1 MATDIVQ
8 SLFGV
13 TPESYQRQQDAL
25 LEARALK
32 FAELDP
38 MAQATYGIYR
48 GAGQLGGAL
57 GRALGGQDPE
67 LARISARQALA
78 GQIDFNDP
86 ASIEQGVRSLQQ
98 SGDIQGAM
106 MLMQTVDK
114 AMNRQVLLAEQAQ
127 KAQALREQQLAKR
140 IAQGA
145 YQPGGEPA
153 FYGKPS
159 FAAQVDEQG
168 NVMPGAGVTAP
179 SYDIRRVAP
188 QLQALGPAGVA
199 QLKSIEEGTAALR
212 KLGVGAQQE
221 NPFTQFLI
229 DETIPKNVRTY
240 ANQLSSSFR
249 TGTLDPEKVDAKVK
263 ELTDMTQRIQQ
274 FEQNQQQIKTNQDT
288 MAELRRQGLENSRQG
303 LAIQQQNATLA
314 AMNAQFNQQMRQA
327 EIERKAEER
336 KNKPLPSYLAKEE
349 ESDYTSAK
357 AASDLATDAYGYINR
372 IKAGEIPFGLKE
384 KASIRARQLVG
395 SNAPDVVARETY
407 DKFILNLTNE
417 SLRLNKGTQTEGDAV
432 RAAKELESS
441 ESPEA
446 AAAAMKRLV
455 DINVRRAQ
463 NAADEVLRR
472 RKNANFPEPANPIE
486 VPKFD
491 VQIISNADYQSFL
504 KNPKYPSGTVF
515 VDPKGVRRVK
525 P

>member
-8 SLFGV
+8 TLFGI
-13 TPESYQRQQDAL
+13 TPEGYERQQAAL
-25 LEARALK
+25 ADKRAMDLATLTPMQR
-32 FAELDP
+32 AEFNIGRNAYQL
-38 MAQATYGIYR
+38 A
-48 GAGQLGGAL
+48 GALGGA
-57 GRALGGQDPE
+57 DPE

-106 MLMQTVDK
+106 MLMQTADK
-114 AMNRQVLLAEQAQ
+114 ALARQTLLAEQAQ

-145 YQPGGEPA
+145 YQPGGEEM
-153 FYGKPS
+153 YGEDIMGQRVGAGLTQPS
-159 FAAQVDEQG
+159 FDV
-168 NVMPGAGVTAP
+168 
-179 SYDIRRVAP
+179 RRVAA

-221 NPFTQFLI
+221 NPFTQFLV

-240 ANQLSSSFR
+240 ASQLSKSFT
-249 TGTLDPEKVDAKVK
+249 TGGIDPEKVDAKVK
-263 ELTDMTQRIQQ
+263 ELTDMTQRVQQ
-274 FEQNQQQIKTNQDT
+274 FEQNQQQIKTNQET

-314 AMNAQFNQQMRQA
+314 AMNAQFNQQMKMA
-327 EIERKAEER
+327 ELERKAEER

-349 ESDYTSAK
+349 QADYEK
-357 AASDLATDAYGYINR
+357 AQATTNLASDAYAFINK

-384 KASIRARQLVG
+384 KISIRARQIAG
-395 SNAPDVVARETY
+395 SNAPDVLAREDY
-407 DKFILNLTNE
+407 DRFVLRLVNE
-417 SLRLNKGTQTEGDAV
+417 SLRLNKGTQTNFDFQNAL
-432 RAAKELESS
+432 KELQSS

-446 AAAAMKRLV
+446 AAATMKRLV
-455 DINVRRAQ
+455 DVNLRATE
-463 NAADEVLRR
+463 NAAKAVIDR
-472 RKNANFPEPANPIE
+472 RKNANFPEPQNPIE

-491 VQIISNADYQSFL
+491 VQIINNAEYESFL

>member
-13 TPESYQRQQDAL
+13 TPDMYQRQQDAL
-25 LEARALK
+25 AEARAMR
-32 FAELDP
+32 FAEMDP
-38 MAQATYGIYR
+38 MQRATYGIYR
-48 GAGQLGGAL
+48 GAGQLGGAV
-57 GRALGGQDPE
+57 GRALGGEDPE
-67 LARISARQALA
+67 LARISARQSIAS
-78 GQIDFNDP
+78 QIDLNDP
-86 ASIEQGVRSLQQ
+86 ASIQQAVQTLQR
-98 SGDIQGAM
+98 SGDVQGAM
-106 MLMQTVDK
+106 MLMQEADK
-114 AMNRQVLLAEQAQ
+114 AMNRQALLAEQAQ
-127 KAQALREQQLAKR
+127 KTQALREQQLAKR

-145 YQPGGEPA
+145 YQPGGEEL
-153 FYGKPS
+153 YGEDIMGQ
-159 FAAQVDEQG
+159 QV
-168 NVMPGAGVTAP
+168 GAGVTAP
-179 SYDIRRVAP
+179 SYDPRRVAA

-199 QLKSIEEGTAALR
+199 QLKTMAEGTATLR
-212 KLGVGAQQE
+212 KLGIGAQEE
-221 NPFTQFLI
+221 NPFTQFLV
-229 DETIPKNVRTY
+229 DETIPKNVKTY
-240 ANQLSSSFR
+240 ATQLSRSFA
-249 TGTLDPEKVDAKVK
+249 TGAIDPEKVDAKVK
-263 ELTDMTQRIQQ
+263 ELTDMTQRVQQ
-274 FEQNQQQIKTNQDT
+274 FEQNQQQIKANQDT

-327 EIERKAEER
+327 EVERKAEER

-349 ESDYTSAK
+349 EADYTSAR
-357 AASDLATDAYGYINR
+357 AASDLATDAYSYINR
-372 IKAGEIPFGLKE
+372 IKQGEIPFGLKE

-395 SNAPDVVARETY
+395 SNAPDVVARENY

-432 RAAKELESS
+432 RAAKELQSS

-455 DINVRRAQ
+455 EINVRRAK
-463 NAADEVLRR
+463 NAADEVARR
-472 RKNANFPEPANPIE
+472 RKNANFPEPTTPIE
-486 VPKFD
+486 VPQFD
-491 VQIISNADYQSFL
+491 VQIINNSEYESFL